1 MDRGVFDRMAEQ
13 DAHHW
18 WYTARREILSD
29 VIARQVRVPA
39 RARIL
44 EVGCGTG
51 HNLAMLESFGR
62 VDALELDEPAR
73 ELAATRLGRP
83 VGDAPLPELPG
94 VERDAYGL
102 VALLD
107 VLEHVEADQ
116 AALGGVAECLA
127 PGGAVLLTVPANPWM
142 WTVHDAHHH
151 HHRRYTAA
159 TLRDVI
165 ERAGLRVDVLTHFNT
180 LLFPP
185 IAAARAV
192 KRWRGQE
199 ESDDRMPSPAVNRL
213 LETVFGWERHLVGRV
228 PLPFG
233 VSLLAVARRR

>member
-1 MDRGVFDRMAEQ
+1 MDRAVFDRMAEQ

-29 VIARQVRVPA
+29 VIARQVRPPSD
-39 RARIL
+39 ARIL

-51 HNLAMLESFGR
+51 HNLAMLGSFGR
-62 VDALELDEPAR
+62 VDALELDAPAR
-73 ELAATRLGRP
+73 ALATDRLGRP

-94 VERDAYGL
+94 VERDAYDL

-107 VLEHVEADQ
+107 VLEHVEADE
-116 AALGGVAECLA
+116 AALMGVAECLA
-127 PGGAVLLTVPANPWM
+127 PGGAALLTVPANPWM

-159 TLRDVI
+159 ALRDVI
-165 ERAGLRVDVLTHFNT
+165 ERAGLRVDLLTHFNS

-185 IAAARAV
+185 IAAARALG
-192 KRWRGQE
+192 RLRGQA
-199 ESDDRMPSPAVNRL
+199 ESDDRMPSPRVNRL
-213 LETVFGWERHLVGRV
+213 LEGVFGLERHLVGRV